1 MDIVIGRLSDVVFD
15 NRPNFSPKDGTELI
29 VRLLA
34 TRRARS
40 RVQKFWRGKD
50 RRGMINKPDP
60 INAKV
65 LILLVPEGNRLPH
78 DIEEGNYQFRLKIVP
93 QNNKTQ
99 ASSPDDSLEKGFTC
113 RI

>member
-1 MDIVIGRLSDVVFD
+1 MNIVIGRTSDVVFD
-15 NRPNFSPKDGTELI
+15 NRPHLPPKDGAELV

-40 RVQKFWRGKD
+40 RVKKFWRGKD
-50 RRGMINKPDP
+50 RRGMEGNPDP

-78 DIEEGNYQFRLKIVP
+78 DIEEGNYQFRLKIVS
-93 QNNKTQ
+93 QNNKTH
-99 ASSPDDSLEKGFTC
+99 ATKPDDTLEKGFTC